1 MKKKHIILFL
11 SFLSFAFSNHMIAQT
26 TKKYDM
32 LLATISHPQAKILD
46 FISNGLTVEN
56 TQLLSKNEYKTK
68 RVIISKFTLSNGS
81 FDELSFSR
89 TYEKAIS
96 NYKQLANP
104 DLEVR
109 YNPFN
114 TTRPRNS
121 KVWDASVIFKET
133 K

>member
-1 MKKKHIILFL
+1 MRKEYIILLF

-46 FISNGLTVEN
+46 FISNGLTVDN

-81 FDELSFSR
+81 FDELSFSK
-89 TYEKAIS
+89 TYEKAVS
-96 NYKQLANP
+96 NYKSLANP
-104 DLEVR
+104 DLEIR
-109 YNPFN
+109 YSPFS
-114 TTRPRNS
+114 TIRPRNY
-121 KVWDASVIFKET
+121 KVWDASVIYKET